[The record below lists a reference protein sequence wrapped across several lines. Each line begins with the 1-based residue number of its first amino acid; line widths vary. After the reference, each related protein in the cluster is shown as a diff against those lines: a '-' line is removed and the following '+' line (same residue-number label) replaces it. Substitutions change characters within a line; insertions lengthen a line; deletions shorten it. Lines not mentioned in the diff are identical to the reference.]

1 MADHD
6 PPHNFHLVSR
16 ASRSWWFTICDDS
29 NDLYWPCGCRGF
41 TNLRHVF
48 KHKKK
53 GPWTLVS
60 VLFSKLVTRNIF
72 WDLLNFRAWGIC
84 SIYTPHPSRLRTYDW
99 PWTKRVPPK
108 SGSLVVQESPHLQW
122 PHNPYN
128 QQPKGS
134 RRNCFSPGRCR
145 NPKAHV
151 ARTAPHLCDA
161 PQGRVLGAWT
171 HYTRAMWL
179 STRHHLLFRSI
190 RHYQIYQA
198 LLISVR

>member
-1 MADHD
+1 MIQMICID
-6 PPHNFHLVSR
+6 LVAAEGSP
-16 ASRSWWFTICDDS
+16 ILGMCS
-29 NDLYWPCGCRGF
+29 N
-41 TNLRHVF
+41 T
-48 KHKKK
+48 KK
-53 GPWTLVS
+53 GSWTLVS
-60 VLFSKLVTRNIF
+60 VLFSKLVTRIIF

-122 PHNPYN
+122 PYNPYN

-179 STRHHLLFRSI
+179 STLHHLLFRSI

>member
-1 MADHD
+1 MIH
-6 PPHNFHLVSR
+6 HTI
-16 ASRSWWFTICDDS
+16 FTWSAEPAGVDDS
-29 NDLYWPCGCRGF
+29 QSAMIQMICIDLVAAEGSPILGMCSN
-41 TNLRHVF
+41 T
-48 KHKKK
+48 KK

-179 STRHHLLFRSI
+179 STLHHLLFRSI
-190 RHYQIYQA
+190 RHYQI
-198 LLISVR
+198 